1 MVPARKKAI
10 QQKPLDI
17 NIKHIEELQRFI
29 DESKEFVKEAKQ
41 LLRELQR
48 QAAQLAGIQ

>member
-29 DESKEFVKEAKQ
+29 EESKEFVKEAKRV
-41 LLRELQR
+41 LRELQE
-48 QAAQLAGIQ
+48 QAEQFAGIQ